1 MNDEMSALA
10 RARTILYT
18 TAQGLSSLT
27 DGPTLDHHAVLLL
40 SNAHS
45 AMDMVLRYAR
55 EESEDVSVMSDRLM
69 EDLRLTVKLIE
80 SGHRTGI
87 PVDRAELLRSV
98 VALGNTAQVIAYRF
112 RMHLP
117 TVSERL
123 IGVQQETFHGTTSA
137 VGSALRGLLEDTPVS
152 SGFLAGRR

>member
-1 MNDEMSALA
+1 MSDQRSALA
-10 RARTILYT
+10 RARIILHT
-18 TAQGLSSLT
+18 TAKGLASLA

-45 AMDMVLRYAR
+45 AMDMTLRYAR
-55 EESEDVSVMSDRLM
+55 EESNDTSVMVDQLQT
-69 EDLRLTVKLIE
+69 DLRLTADLIA

-117 TVSERL
+117 TVSNRL
-123 IGVQQETFHGTTSA
+123 IAVQEHTFHGTIGD
-137 VGSALRGLLEDTPVS
+137 VGDALRGLLDDTTVS
-152 SGFLAGRR
+152 SGVASGIR